1 MTERIV
7 FIDSETTG
15 LDDRTQQ
22 ITEFAWCELTGPSDR
37 LVLPHFTHEAEQQ
50 ALDMQGHHARELWD
64 PSTWASREDMLRL
77 RTMLS
82 GAVLAGANVGFD
94 MRFLSNIY
102 HDRPWYYRTLDVE
115 AYAAGA
121 LGWEV
126 GRKLSDTASRLRDM
140 GFTVHES
147 DHTAQHDVLCA
158 RDVYIAARM
167 YSMESPT
174 RRVRRVFVA
183 EQMNRERVTE

>member
-1 MTERIV
+1 MSEHIIFV
-7 FIDSETTG
+7 DAETTG

-22 ITEFAWCELTGPSDR
+22 ITEFAWCELVGPSDR
-37 LVLPHFTHEAEQQ
+37 LVLPHFTHEAEQA
-50 ALDMQGHHARELWD
+50 ALDISSHHARELWD

-82 GAVLAGANVGFD
+82 GATLAGANVGFD

-102 HDRPWYYRTLDVE
+102 HDRPWHYRQLDVE

-126 GRKLSDTASRLRDM
+126 GRKLSETASRLRDM
-140 GFTVHES
+140 GFTIHES

-158 RDVYIAARM
+158 RDVYIAART
-167 YSMESPT
+167 YAMETPP
-174 RRVRRVFVA
+174 RRLSRAHAAVRAV
-183 EQMNRERVTE
+183 RERV

>member
-7 FIDSETTG
+7 FVDSETTG

-22 ITEFAWCELTGPSDR
+22 ITEFAWCGVTGPSDR
-37 LVLPHFTHEAEQQ
+37 LVLPHFTHEAEQA
-50 ALDMQGHHARELWD
+50 ALDISGHHARELWE
-64 PSTWASREDMLRL
+64 PSTWASREDMLSL
-77 RTMLS
+77 RQVLS
-82 GAVLAGANVGFD
+82 GATLAGANIGFD
-94 MRFLSNIY
+94 VRFLSNIY
-102 HDRPWYYRTLDVE
+102 HDRPWHYRTLDVE

-126 GRKLSDTASRLRDM
+126 GRKLSDTAAYLRDM

-158 RDVYIAARM
+158 RDVYLAARLF
-167 YSMESPT
+167 SMEPPN
-174 RRVRRVFVA
+174 RRIQRVFVA
-183 EQMNRERVTE
+183 EKINRERTPE

>member
-1 MTERIV
+1 MSERII

-22 ITEFAWCELTGPSDR
+22 ITEIAWCGVTGPSDR
-37 LVLPHFTHEAEQQ
+37 LVVPHFTHEAEQA
-50 ALDMQGHHARELWD
+50 ALDISGHHARELWE
-64 PSTWASREDMLRL
+64 PSTWASREDMLAL
-77 RTMLS
+77 HNVIA
-82 GAVLAGANVGFD
+82 GATLAGANVGFD
-94 MRFLSNIY
+94 VRFLSNIF
-102 HDRPWYYRTLDVE
+102 HDRPWHYRTLDVE

-126 GRKLSDTASRLRDM
+126 GHKLSETSSYLRDM

-158 RDVYIAARM
+158 RDVYLAARL
-167 YSMESPT
+167 YSMEPPQ
-174 RRVRRVFVA
+174 RRIQRLFVA
-183 EQMNRERVTE
+183 EKVNRERTPE